1 MSRMKPTV
9 YIETTIASFYWET
22 RNDPESVAM
31 KDWTRE
37 WWSGPRLLC
46 DCWTS
51 AATLE
56 ELDSGEHPE
65 KELKLD
71 LLENVLLLEINDEI
85 SEIAQV
91 YVDNYLMPRD
101 VAGDA
106 LHVAVASYYKMDYL
120 LTWNCA
126 HLANAR
132 KKQHLRRINARLRL
146 ETPEIITPLELL
158 GEQHA

>member
-1 MSRMKPTV
+1 
-9 YIETTIASFYWET
+9 
-22 RNDPESVAM
+22 M

-51 AATLE
+51 VAVME
-56 ELDSGEHPE
+56 ELESGDHPE
-65 KELKLD
+65 KQQKLD
-71 LLENVLLLEINDEI
+71 LLEEALLLEITDEI
-85 SEIAQV
+85 REIAQV
-91 YVDNYLMPRD
+91 YIDNYLMPKD

-120 LTWNCA
+120 LTWNCT

-132 KKQHLRRINARLRL
+132 KKHHLRRINGRLRL
-146 ETPEIITPLELL
+146 DTPEIITPLELL
-158 GEQHA
+158 GERYA

>member
-1 MSRMKPTV
+1 M
-9 YIETTIASFYWET
+9 
-22 RNDPESVAM
+22 D
-31 KDWTRE
+31 
-37 WWSGPRLLC
+37 
-46 DCWTS
+46 
-51 AATLE
+51 
-56 ELDSGEHPE
+56 
-65 KELKLD
+65 
-71 LLENVLLLEINDEI
+71 NVLLLEINDEI
-85 SEIAQV
+85 REIAQV